1 MFLSLSVLIVAQSR
15 GACCLFV
22 WSASVEFHERLGH
35 IFLLLNLRR
44 EKKRKNIV
52 EGLRILHRLVKTVA
66 HLPKQLYLE
75 KLMVPVGYITK

>member
-1 MFLSLSVLIVAQSR
+1 MFLSLSVLIVAQFR

-22 WSASVEFHERLGH
+22 WSSSVEFHEHLGH

-44 EKKRKNIV
+44 KKNIV

-66 HLPKQLYLE
+66 HLPKQLYLD